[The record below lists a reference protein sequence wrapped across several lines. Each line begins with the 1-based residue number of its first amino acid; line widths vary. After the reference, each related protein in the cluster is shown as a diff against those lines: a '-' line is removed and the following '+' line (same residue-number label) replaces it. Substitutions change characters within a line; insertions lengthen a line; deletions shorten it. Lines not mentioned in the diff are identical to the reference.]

1 MEQIQIDSIFL
12 DCIINTQNIE
22 RDELD
27 FPKLLSKT
35 NPFTLFDDMTHED
48 VVDKILFKHKE
59 KSEETIRG
67 NLIECVAIEIN
78 NKIQGGFK
86 SKEVDVDLEVL
97 SNFYYGLKNSPNWGN
112 ANQQSAVSRTAQK
125 MKDLGKSFAI
135 LCLYGHSIK
144 RRVEKYKQYG
154 GQESWS
160 IISNG
165 DEEMYKKVHIAI
177 NNNKVVYRQFI
188 ENIYTCD
195 RQRAISWMKTN
206 FQLNNKLDLTK
217 INEYISSR
225 NKINITKW

>member
-1 MEQIQIDSIFL
+1 MEQIQIDNIFL
-12 DCIINTQNIE
+12 DCIKNAQNIK
-22 RDELD
+22 RDKLD

-48 VVDKILFKHKE
+48 VVDKILYKHKE

-67 NLIECVAIEIN
+67 ILMECVAIEIN

-86 SKEVDVDLEVL
+86 SKEVDVDLEVPP
-97 SNFYYGLKNSPNWGN
+97 SSYYGLKNSPNWGN
-112 ANQQSAVSRTAQK
+112 ANQQKAVSQTAQK
-125 MKDLGKSFAI
+125 MKDLGKTFAI

-165 DEEMYKKVHIAI
+165 DEEMYKKVHTAI
-177 NNNKVVYRQFI
+177 NNNKVAYRYFI

-195 RQRAISWMKTN
+195 RQRAISWMETN

-225 NKINITKW
+225 NTINITKW